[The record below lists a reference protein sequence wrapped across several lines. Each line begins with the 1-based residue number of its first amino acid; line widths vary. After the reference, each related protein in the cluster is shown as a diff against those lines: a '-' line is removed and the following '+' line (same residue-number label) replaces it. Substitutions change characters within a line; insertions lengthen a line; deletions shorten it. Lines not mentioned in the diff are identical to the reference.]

1 MRRSLFIIFSLLFS
15 SSTLAF
21 SIDDERE
28 SATPVV
34 TGSSHLYSTIEEEIQ
49 IVVKSSLLGLSVPKR
64 SPRDQLDPPITV
76 KFSSKEERACVQT
89 NIGTLYC
96 NAINNMK
103 NFTEAMRWFKKAA
116 AQKYAEAQYSIG
128 VLHDYGLGVPPNHT
142 KAMKWYLRAAA
153 QKHAGA
159 LYSIGMLCDMGL
171 GVAPDSA
178 VAMEWYLLAAA
189 QNHPSAQNSIGLLY
203 AKGEGVPQ
211 DNNEAII
218 WFQRAAAQ
226 GDELAKENIKRLKGR
241 PRSVRFIPGL
251 SLWR

>member
-1 MRRSLFIIFSLLFS
+1 MRKSLFIIFSLLFS
-15 SSTLAF
+15 SSTPTF
-21 SIDDERE
+21 SIDDEKK
-28 SATPVV
+28 STAPVV
-34 TGSSHLYSTIEEEIQ
+34 AGSSHLDPTIDEEIQ
-49 IVVKSSLLGLSVPKR
+49 LVVESRLLSQGVSKR
-64 SPRDQLDPPITV
+64 SPRDQLDAPITV
-76 KFSSKEERACVQT
+76 KFSSKEERAWVQT

-96 NAINNMK
+96 NSINMK

-116 AQKYAEAQYSIG
+116 AQKYAEAQFSIG

-159 LYSIGMLCDMGL
+159 LYSIGVLCEMGL
-171 GVAPDSA
+171 GVPPDPA
-178 VAMEWYLLAAA
+178 VAMEWYLRAAA
-189 QNHPSAQNSIGLLY
+189 QNHASAQNNIGFLY

-211 DNNEAII
+211 DNNEAMI
-218 WFQRAAAQ
+218 WFQKAADQ
-226 GDELAKENIKRLKGR
+226 GNELAKENIKRLKGR